1 MKNRIAEL
9 FQCFALKPERLLHV
23 TLAGWILTKYLTR
36 RLWLGERN
44 FPLVPFFEAL
54 AAVPSKLHLVLLV
67 CSLLLMLILLIQPHR
82 RIVILMLMG
91 VELFSCLLDQ
101 NRLQPWEYQ
110 FLFLLFI
117 QLTVKPCDQKRV
129 YLILLGGLY
138 TYSGLHKLNPGFLE
152 IVWKD
157 MILNNYLHFD
167 IAGSSNNLLYRAG
180 YIIPLIELSAGCCL
194 LLVERLRQLALSVLI
209 VMHLII
215 LIIIGPIGIRYNL
228 AVWPWNLVMIFSLY
242 MLKQDSAEYVFR
254 LQKRTLPAAI
264 VCLCWLVLP
273 AFSFM
278 GKWDQY
284 LSANLYSG
292 NLPRVSICIS
302 DSSKA
307 GSMRRFF
314 SKNPEQIQCKGKA
327 GINVHYWSMWET
339 GVPFY
344 PELRVLRR
352 VDDWWQKKFP
362 ESGGVMIYYPAKDL
376 QAVKKISFA
385 P

>member
-1 MKNRIAEL
+1 
-9 FQCFALKPERLLHV
+9 
-23 TLAGWILTKYLTR
+23 
-36 RLWLGERN
+36 
-44 FPLVPFFEAL
+44 
-54 AAVPSKLHLVLLV
+54 
-67 CSLLLMLILLIQPHR
+67 MLILLIQPHR

-138 TYSGLHKLNPGFLE
+138 TYSGLHKLNPGSLQ

-194 LLVERLRQLALSVLI
+194 FLSTLIRQQALSVLI

-254 LQKRTLPAAI
+254 LQNRTLPAAI

-327 GINVHYWSMWET
+327 GINVQHWSMRET

-362 ESGGVMIYYPAKDL
+362 ESGGVMIYYPAMDL